1 MDELKQAWE
10 EMTSDSKDLTQLSE
24 AEIKG
29 TTSVKSAGVIEKL
42 RSGVKKK
49 LAYAV
54 FFTLAIGG
62 GIPFAFPLA
71 SQILLTILFVAYLV
85 GAVLLYQELQILNRG
100 VDMTQDVL
108 HGLTTYRD
116 RIKRVLRYE
125 ESTAL
130 ALYPV
135 SISGGFFLGFQL
147 VDREAQIM
155 TQTIHWVFLVI
166 TILLLT
172 IGGHWLARW
181 MNRKAFGQYL
191 NRLDETIKEL
201 KGI

>member
-155 TQTIHWVFLVI
+155 TETIHWVFLVI
-166 TILLLT
+166 TILLFT

-181 MNRKAFGQYL
+181 MNRKAFGRYL
-191 NRLDETIKEL
+191 DRLDETIEEL
-201 KGI
+201 REI